1 MGRTKGF
8 NQEEVI
14 NIIGEVFIKKG
25 FNGTSLDDIVKGTGV
40 LRGSLYSAFGSKLG
54 MFTAALTAS
63 LSNYSK
69 QKNLELV
76 LIAMLEVAP
85 NNKEVRSILNKWYEA
100 NNQTDIAEKIGLAL
114 LKRSGI
120 GE

>member
-1 MGRTKGF
+1 MLILSVKYSL
-8 NQEEVI
+8 
-14 NIIGEVFIKKG
+14 KKG

-100 NNQTDIAEKIGLAL
+100 NNQTDIAEKNRFSTTQAEWYRRINYA
-114 LKRSGI
+114 K
-120 GE
+120 